1 MDTSNKKSNKTSNKK
16 YTLKKQKGGWY
27 ENNFN
32 NFREKAISEN
42 DKLKQTDEWWDDLKE
57 ELNLYA
63 NEMSGDFMAE
73 PRFANMNMDQVQNK
87 LDLIN
92 LLGVDI
98 GIHYAT
104 MILDLDIQNNQVIE
118 LLNARTI
125 FLKEIV
131 NIDFVEFI
139 QVLIDFIKSSVEYG
153 KLNDISN
160 YRQQDGFTTT
170 LGIRRLS
177 KRIKDNRHN
186 WSSHYDLYTNSLM
199 DSVKILEFFLL
210 KAYTGE
216 YGELQNRDMICSDYF
231 FDSIQNESDIIDWVE
246 DYDYINGN
254 IKWKED
260 NMSKIHDEYDN
271 YTEVTN
277 YTGKGEYHPDII
289 KLRDYQYTLEK
300 MGTDIQNEKNKVI
313 SPPLALEFD
322 PNIYP
327 ELYSKKRVKEIWNTS
342 IHDILNGI
350 SNTRKRYYLHFKEQ
364 WKKKL
369 KELKELHR
377 FILYSMLINRND
389 YDFFGDDKIARNDFD
404 KDIRKTYEQFQ
415 VKLVIFYKKLLQIWL
430 DPFDSVEEYMNEIND
445 DKYKNLKTID
455 FRFMDL
461 IKCIELQINQITKSV
476 HPRNRLDDQDS
487 DDSDDSDDY
496 NKFPT
501 TRHAHLYDPHLRID
515 ADEDSDDEFE
525 RIGHELIDHAKKD
538 WDLYDYTDAL
548 GSINSEIHKET
559 DNSIPNDLLENIGR
573 IVDMDSDWSD
583 SSFDNIIIEVYK
595 KDSIINESNIITK
608 NIYIYRIAISGKLVD
623 DLSEAELNDENNYLF
638 NRNDESAKRNYKG
651 WVETIDVETNDTR
664 LYNIRHNDKYNINDR
679 VFFTFFAKYKKIT
692 DIEAGNTHMRRKLIV
707 ETGHIDD
714 IPRTITKVGT
724 DGKHY
729 PARTMVKIRY
739 INSDMVKKFGDFD
752 VNEINLFKIGAIA
765 NIKAIITKKYLEY
778 EERGEYLSETFN
790 KFKDKNHDGY
800 ATYHL
805 EYSKNKRGNPNLINL
820 LEERGIGGQEFFYDS
835 VEDMSGY
842 APIKKVNMKELRNLK
857 GIGLD
862 LEKYEKNLFP
872 ERIDFLD
879 TIIEDDKEL
888 KSEKQPFEAWEER
901 PDGWSSD
908 DELAEEEFDLGMRNK
923 HIKEI
928 VDAKRR
934 GKSRTLQRDWYIKH
948 QLKNV
953 GDDTLEDG
961 PALQTEPM
969 QNILR
974 KSLQKNYGIRSFGQT
989 PMQRINLGQQL
1000 RERNSDE
1007 GRELASRI
1015 DRMERS
1021 RNIRSSQ
1028 NAERLDEEL
1037 LQQSRL
1043 IHDRTPVQ
1051 VMDLENRLRY
1061 RQNRSIGVGD
1071 NISRNIDRE
1080 RRIRDE
1086 STRREREL
1094 FELENSDIES

>member
-1 MDTSNKKSNKTSNKK
+1 MDTSNKK

-42 DKLKQTDEWWDDLKE
+42 DKLKQTDQWWDNLKE

-98 GIHYAT
+98 GHNYAT
-104 MILDLDIQNNQVIE
+104 MILDLDMPNNQVIE

-125 FLKEIV
+125 FLKEIL

-153 KLNDISN
+153 ELNDISN
-160 YRQQDGFTTT
+160 YRQQDDFTT

-177 KRIKDNRHN
+177 KRIKYYSSG

-231 FDSIQNESDIIDWVE
+231 FDSIQNENDIIDWVE

-260 NMSKIHDEYDN
+260 NMSKIYDEYEN
-271 YTEVTN
+271 YTQEISAQDYETQEDLN
-277 YTGKGEYHPDII
+277 LSYD
-289 KLRDYQYTLEK
+289 KLREYQNTLEQMSK
-300 MGTDIQNEKNKVI
+300 DIQTERNKVI
-313 SPPLALEFD
+313 SPLLELEFD

-342 IHDILNGI
+342 IQDVLNGI

-445 DKYKNLKTID
+445 DKYKNLNKTID

-461 IKCIELQINQITKSV
+461 IKCIELQINQITKNL
-476 HPRNRLDDQDS
+476 HPRNRLDDPDDSDS
-487 DDSDDSDDY
+487 DDSDY
-496 NKFPT
+496 NNKFPT
-501 TRHAHLYDPHLRID
+501 TRQAHLYDPHLRID

-538 WDLYDYTDAL
+538 WNLDDYTDAL

-595 KDSIINESNIITK
+595 KDSIINETNIITINK
-608 NIYIYRIAISGKLVD
+608 YIYRIAISGKLVD

-651 WVETIDVETNDTR
+651 WVETIDVETNDTI
-664 LYNIRHNDKYNINDR
+664 LYNIRHTDKYNINDR

-692 DIEAGNTHMRRKLIV
+692 DIDDGNTHMRHKVIV
-707 ETGHIDD
+707 EMGHIDD
-714 IPRTITKVGT
+714 SPYIQPAHRRR
-724 DGKHY
+724 GKHY
-729 PARTMVKIRY
+729 PERTMVKIRY
-739 INSDMVKKFGDFD
+739 INSDMVKKFGWFD
-752 VNEINLFKIGAIA
+752 VNEINLFKIGALA
-765 NIKAIITKKYLEY
+765 NTKTIITKEYLEY
-778 EERGEYLSETFN
+778 EERGNYLSETFN
-790 KFKDKNHDGY
+790 KFKDKNQDGY

-805 EYSKNKRGNPNLINL
+805 EYSKNKRGNPNLIEL

-862 LEKYEKNLFP
+862 LEKYKKNLFP

-888 KSEKQPFEAWEER
+888 KSEKRPFEAWEER

-928 VDAKRR
+928 IDAKRR
-934 GKSRTLQRDWYIKH
+934 GKTRSLQKDWYIKH
-948 QLKNV
+948 QLKNI
-953 GDDTLEDG
+953 GDDTLEDN
-961 PALQTEPM
+961 PALQTEPI

-974 KSLQKNYGIRSFGQT
+974 KSLYKKYGIRSFGQT

-1021 RNIRSSQ
+1021 RNIRSRQ
-1028 NAERLDEEL
+1028 NAEILDEEL

-1043 IHDRTPVQ
+1043 IHGRTPVQ

-1071 NISRNIDRE
+1071 NISRAIDRE
-1080 RRIRDE
+1080 RRRRDE

-1094 FELENSDIES
+1094 FNLNAV